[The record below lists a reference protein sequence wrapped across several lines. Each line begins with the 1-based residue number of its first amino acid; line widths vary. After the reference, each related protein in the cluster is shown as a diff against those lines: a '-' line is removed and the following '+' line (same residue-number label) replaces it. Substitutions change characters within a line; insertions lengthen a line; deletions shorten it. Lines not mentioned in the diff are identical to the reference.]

1 MKFNVIS
8 IVIVVLVLLGVSCT
22 GSDDICLSGQM
33 SATTGFYSNR
43 SSTETTD
50 KDTTIN
56 MRVLGLHPR
65 IDSSHQEVSTNGI
78 FLPLSME
85 SDSTIFELFKDGI
98 GETVVFYHEKE
109 LAYVSEECGFIF
121 HFTINSV
128 KYTDTKY
135 IARIEIADKEVSYN
149 KGTENVKIYID

>member
-8 IVIVVLVLLGVSCT
+8 IIIVVLVLLGVGCT

-33 SATTGFYSNR
+33 SATTGFYLD
-43 SSTETTD
+43 STSTQ
-50 KDTTIN
+50 TTIN
-56 MRVLGLHPR
+56 MRVEGRYPR
-65 IDSSHQEVSTNGI
+65 IDSSRAETSTNSI

-85 SDSTIFELFKDGI
+85 TDSTVFELFKDGI
-98 GETVVFYHEKE
+98 GETVTFHHTKE

-121 HFTINSV
+121 HFTIESV
-128 KYTDTKY
+128 DFTNTKY
-135 IARIEIADKEVSYN
+135 IAEVEVADKEVSYN